1 MILMSRTCPR
11 LQQLKEKDNPNM
23 REVCKKNEEILK
35 YISENS
41 GLNISCADDGKY
53 DHQLTNLFD
62 TLFVEVSM
70 IEEASIQLLTL
81 SIYICTN

>member
-1 MILMSRTCPR
+1 MSRSCPR
-11 LQQLKEKDNPNM
+11 LKQLKEKDNPEM

-41 GLNISCADDGKY
+41 GLNISCAEDANY
-53 DHQLTNLFD
+53 YHQLTSLFD

-70 IEEASIQLLTL
+70 IEEGSSIQLLTL
-81 SIYICTN
+81 SIRIFTN